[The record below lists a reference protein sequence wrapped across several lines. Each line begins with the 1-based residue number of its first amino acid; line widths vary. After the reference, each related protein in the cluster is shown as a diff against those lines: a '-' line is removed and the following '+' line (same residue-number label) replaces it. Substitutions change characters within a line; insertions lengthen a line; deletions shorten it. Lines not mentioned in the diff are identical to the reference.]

1 MRLTVILVLA
11 ACFKVSATGYAQEI
25 TIKAKDMP
33 CESVFRE
40 ITRQSGYQ
48 FFFNKRLIRNARN
61 VSVELNAVPVEK
73 AIEICFA
80 NQPFDFAIVN
90 KTVVIR
96 KKEPRA
102 AAGPETVAAEIP
114 LVTIRGKITDEQGN
128 VLPGA
133 SVSVKGTNKTTVA
146 NGEGVFT
153 IEANTGDHLEISFV
167 GFESREVVIGSVTSI
182 QVTLRAVD
190 TGLSDVVVVG
200 YGTQKKVNLTGAI
213 SVVNAKDL
221 QDRPLTNASQALQG
235 VNGIYINQAGGQP
248 GADDATIRIRG
259 IGTIGSAGKLDPLV
273 LVDGAETSLRDV
285 NPNDIDNISVL
296 KDAASTAIYGS
307 RAANGVVLVTTKI
320 GKFNERPTV
329 EYNGYAGI
337 QTPTYL
343 PDPVDSSAVFM
354 EWYNKAQVNQ
364 GGVPYY
370 SNELIQSF
378 RDNPTSILYPNT
390 NWMDILFGDA
400 FIHAHNLRFSG
411 GSQKLRYSLSGEYL
425 DQDGVL
431 KGMTAAKKYGL
442 NMRIS
447 SSVSDRFGIDGNVN
461 INRWDR
467 EQPSDG
473 ISVAMNRIM
482 RMVPVQPEGKLPNG
496 DWADSWVLTP
506 GQNSF
511 QDPRVFSDVYSG
523 NVTSNNVLLNLGA
536 HYNILKNLRYEARGF
551 VNYLNSIEDDF
562 ATVVWLHDVRTG
574 APTRNPYTT
583 TGYRKN
589 ISTTDERMNFTHTI
603 VSENSFKDHNLKIL
617 LGNSYEQFKTS
628 NFNAN
633 RTGYLTQEISDISS
647 GTMDQFATGGSAKDV
662 LISYFGRVNY
672 SYKEKYLFEANARYD
687 GSSRFAKTNRWGLFP
702 SFSVGWRISQ
712 ESFMKNLTW
721 IDQLK
726 VRASWGQIG
735 NQEIGR
741 FQYVNLVSSGYG
753 YPFGGVYNGSGTA
766 ITQSKDPGIRW
777 ETTTM
782 TDIGLDWSLFN
793 NRLYGEFDYFYKRT
807 DGILRQIAL
816 PSQVGGLTGPTTNL
830 AVVDNSGFEI
840 SLNYRDHI
848 GKDFSYN
855 IGGSFGYVK
864 NNVVNLN
871 GEQILSGGTI
881 TKEGAP
887 IQSWYVLEVDGIFQ
901 SEDEVKNYPTISSR
915 VGPGDLKYVDRN
927 KDGQINGDDRYI
939 AGNTF
944 PPYTFS
950 FNIGLNYKSI
960 SLTTFWQG
968 VNGLKV
974 RPNNNMASPYNN
986 GAGVQKE
993 WITDS
998 WTPDRPNARLPRIST
1013 RNVYTAENFSDS
1025 DFWLKD
1031 ASYFRLKNIQLSYKL
1046 NSSLI
1051 KGIGL
1056 TQAKVFIN
1064 AQNILTFTKFKDYDP
1079 ERNILATNF
1088 ETYPSIKMVTGGI
1101 NLRF

>member
-1 MRLTVILVLA
+1 MKLTAIFLFA
-11 ACFKVSATGYAQEI
+11 ACLQVSAAGYSQKVTLSQNNVSLKKVFKEI
-25 TIKAKDMP
+25 ENQSGYHFFYKDRLLRQAENVSINVKGASVEEVLDECLKEQALSYTILDKIIVIKAKKIAP
-33 CESVFRE
+33 S
-40 ITRQSGYQ
+40 ITPSTIPAAPL
-48 FFFNKRLIRNARN
+48 NIIRGTVKDEKGAPLAG
-61 VSVELNAVPVEK
+61 VSVIVK
-73 AIEICFA
+73 GTQKGTSSGTDGSFSIDA
-80 NQPFDFAIVN
+80 NV
-90 KTVVIR
+90 
-96 KKEPRA
+96 
-102 AAGPETVAAEIP
+102 
-114 LVTIRGKITDEQGN
+114 GN
-128 VLPGA
+128 VLEFTIVGYQKKI
-133 SVSVKGTNKTTVA
+133 VSVGNQTEINV
-146 NGEGVFT
+146 V
-153 IEANTGDHLEISFV
+153 LELDVS
-167 GFESREVVIGSVTSI
+167 
-182 QVTLRAVD
+182 
-190 TGLSDVVVVG
+190 GLSDVVVVG

-221 QDRPLTNASQALQG
+221 EDRPLTNASQALQG
-235 VNGIYINQAGGQP
+235 VNGIYVNQAGGQP

-273 LVDGAETSLRDV
+273 LVDGAESSLRDV

-307 RAANGVVLVTTKI
+307 RAANGVILVTTKM
-320 GKFNERPTV
+320 GKLNERPTI
-329 EYNGYAGI
+329 EYNGYVGI
-337 QTPTYL
+337 QSPTYL

-354 EWYNKAQVNQ
+354 EWYNKAQINQ
-364 GGVPYY
+364 GSVPYY
-370 SNELIQSF
+370 SDSLIQLF
-378 RDNPTSILYPNT
+378 RDNPTSVLYPNT
-390 NWMDILFGDA
+390 NWMDVMFGPA
-400 FIHAHNLRFSG
+400 FMQAHNLRFSG
-411 GSQKLRYSLSGEYL
+411 GSQKTRYSLSTEYL

-442 NMRIS
+442 NMRIN
-447 SSVSDRFGIDGNVN
+447 SDISNRFGIDGSIKVD
-461 INRWDR
+461 RWDR

-482 RMVPVQPEGKLPNG
+482 RMVPIQPEGKLPNG

-511 QDPRVFSDVYSG
+511 QDPRVFSEVYSG
-523 NVTSNNVLLNLGA
+523 KVTSNNVLLNLGA

-551 VNYLNSIEDDF
+551 VNYLNSVEDDF

-574 APTRNPYTT
+574 EPTRNPYTS

-603 VSENSFKDHNLKIL
+603 VSENNFKNHNLKIL
-617 LGNSYEQFKTS
+617 FGNSFEQFKTS

-633 RTGYLTQEISDISS
+633 RTGYETPEISEISS
-647 GTMDQFATGGSAKDV
+647 GTIGQFATGGSNKDI
-662 LISYFGRVNY
+662 LISYFGRINY
-672 SYKEKYLFEANARYD
+672 SYKDKYLFEANARYD

-702 SFSVGWRISQ
+702 SFSAGWRISE

-721 IDQLK
+721 INQLK
-726 VRASWGQIG
+726 IRASWGQIG

-741 FQYVNLVSSGYG
+741 FQYVNVVNLGYG
-753 YPFGGVYNGSGTA
+753 YPFGGVYSGSGSA
-766 ITQSKDPGIRW
+766 ITQSRDPNIRW

-782 TDIGLDWSLFN
+782 TDIGLDWSLFD
-793 NRLYGEFDYFYKRT
+793 NRIYGEFDYFYKRT

-816 PSQVGGLTGPTTNL
+816 PSQVGDLAGPTTNL
-830 AVVDNSGFEI
+830 AVVDNTGFEI

-871 GEQILSGGTI
+871 GEEILSGGTI

-887 IQSWYVLEVDGIFQ
+887 IESWYVLEVDGIFQ

-927 KDGQINGDDRYI
+927 NDGKIDGDDRYI
-939 AGNTF
+939 AGKTF

-950 FNIGLNYKSI
+950 FNIDLNYKSF
-960 SLTTFWQG
+960 SLTTLWQG
-968 VNGLKV
+968 VSGLFV

-998 WTPDRPNARLPRIST
+998 WTPERPNARLPRIST
-1013 RNVYTAENFSDS
+1013 KNRYLAENFSDS
-1025 DFWLKD
+1025 DFWLRD
-1031 ASYFRLKNIQLSYKL
+1031 ASYLRLKNIQLSYKL
-1046 NSSLI
+1046 NNSFI
-1051 KGIGL
+1051 NKIGL
-1056 TQAKVFIN
+1056 TRASIFIN

-1079 ERNILATNF
+1079 ERNILAQNF
-1088 ETYPSIKMVTGGI
+1088 ETYPSIKIVTGGI
-1101 NLRF
+1101 NIKF